1 MIYLSNFCNAVKDCN
16 CCCNKQKGNES
27 NEIKLNEDDI
37 KNSIINNNINNKKN
51 NKEDN
56 NKEDN
61 NIIID
66 KTQQDKNTQNVK
78 NKIIT
83 ADYNNITYNNLNIY
97 ANDTTTN
104 RENTENI
111 NNKNENKNDNI
122 NIDVSPYTKKD
133 KNNNLNKIINNNN
146 NNKKKENESEIK
158 SQYTKK
164 DKNNNLNKII
174 NINNKKENESE
185 IKSQYTKNSIVGPK
199 KLIDEKKE
207 TNGTNSTKPKENP
220 KDVKKT
226 AKSDNKADDENQD
239 KQFSNADESKEKK
252 ETKEKI
258 NIPNNNNDII
268 TNNNKITYTGNKS
281 KNAKDIKLEEDNNKK
296 TTNEHLHNFLTK
308 IILVWFQM
316 EKDYHTRKKN
326 YSTIYGQ
333 LMDDTNFVKI
343 LNNNYDAGFLYEH
356 ASTINASIK
365 AAKESYSSVI
375 NKDQKNTVKDM
386 QELNLEDKNVYGQI
400 TLWRLISKNF
410 KKLSQKHLDLLLNSN
425 RYKEIF
431 GKNNYDVML
440 EKNADHNSINK
451 YNEVLSLLNI
461 LYKAAFVHKFT
472 NQGSTHATD
481 LLNLTTKSLELLMKK
496 YARHGVSSFEL
507 NSYKFFEPN
516 IYQLKAKKLTV
527 KDKVNKADE
536 LDFNKVVCWNVEN
549 LNQSICGL
557 NDLYVPA
564 NEIKK

>member
-16 CCCNKQKGNES
+16 CCNKQKGNES

-56 NKEDN
+56 N
-61 NIIID
+61 IIPD

-146 NNKKKENESEIK
+146 NKKKENESEIK

-164 DKNNNLNKII
+164 DKNNNLNEIII
-174 NINNKKENESE
+174 NNNKKENENK
-185 IKSQYTKNSIVGPK
+185 INSQYTKKIN
-199 KLIDEKKE
+199 EKKN
-207 TNGTNSTKPKENP
+207 TNVTNNIKPSKNSN
-220 KDVKKT
+220 DVKKT
-226 AKSDNKADDENQD
+226 TKFDNKADDENQD
-239 KQFSNADESKEKK
+239 KQLFNNADKSKEK
-252 ETKEKI
+252 KEKI
-258 NIPNNNNDII
+258 NIPNINNNII
-268 TNNNKITYTGNKS
+268 IDNKNNNNIASKVLNTNKYTGNKS
-281 KNAKDIKLEEDNNKK
+281 KNAKDIKLEEDNNEK

-316 EKDYHTRKKN
+316 EKDYLTRKKD
-326 YSTIYGQ
+326 YSTIYGK

-343 LNNNYDAGFLYEH
+343 LNNNYNAGFLYEH
-356 ASTINASIK
+356 ASTINTSIK
-365 AAKESYSSVI
+365 EANKDYSSVI
-375 NKDQKNTVKDM
+375 NEDQKNTVKDM
-386 QELNLEDKNVYGQI
+386 QELDLKDKNAYGQI
-400 TLWRLISKNF
+400 TLWQLISKNF
-410 KKLSQKHLDLLLNSN
+410 KTLSQKHLDLLLNSN

-440 EKNADHNSINK
+440 KENADHNSINK

-461 LYKAAFVHKFT
+461 LYKAAFDHKLT

-481 LLNLTTKSLELLMKK
+481 LLNLTTKSLELLMEK
-496 YARHGVSSFEL
+496 YAILGMSGFRL
-507 NSYKFFEPN
+507 NNGKFFEPN
-516 IYQLKAKKLTV
+516 IHQLKAKKLTV
-527 KDKVNKADE
+527 KDKVEISDK
-536 LDFNKVVCWNVEN
+536 LDFSNINFSKVEN
-549 LNQSICGL
+549 LNQSICSL

-564 NEIKK
+564 NKIKK